1 MPSVKQNL
9 YNEYRCKN
17 CSKLFFKGI
26 LVDSEIEVKC
36 KRCGEI
42 RIIKG
47 IPANKYV
54 CFKVPCP
61 HRVYIKETAAGA

>member
-1 MPSVKQNL
+1 MNQNL
-9 YNEYRCKN
+9 YSEYRCKKCN
-17 CSKLFFKGI
+17 KLFFKGV

-42 RIIKG
+42 RTIKG
-47 IPANKYV
+47 VPTNEFV

-61 HRVYIKETAAGA
+61 NRATVR